1 VAAVDAGGRFLF
13 HPPMPKKPPLPIDA
27 EAMQRAEAYLAR
39 GRIHEAEDTA
49 VLKAQWV
56 EAFRRFVGNLGDPA
70 LARAHEDLQSEL
82 RLRGEEP
89 PFAEVEKETEA
100 FFDRVRDAV
109 ERVKRNPGQYAEL
122 LRELGSLSELARGDK
137 DKLH

>member
-1 VAAVDAGGRFLF
+1 MVQRR
-13 HPPMPKKPPLPIDA
+13 PPRSMPLPLDA

-39 GRIHEAEDTA
+39 GRIHDATDTEA
-49 VLKAQWV
+49 LKTQWV

-70 LARAHEDLQSEL
+70 LARAHEDIQAEL

-100 FFDRVRDAV
+100 FFAQVRDAV
-109 ERVKRNPGQYAEL
+109 ERVKRNPAQYAEM
-122 LRELGSLSELARGDK
+122 LRELGSLSELARGEK

>member
-1 VAAVDAGGRFLF
+1 MARR
-13 HPPMPKKPPLPIDA
+13 PPKSMPLPLDS

-39 GRIHEAEDTA
+39 GRIHEPTDTEA
-49 VLKAQWV
+49 LKAQWV

-70 LARAHEDLQSEL
+70 LARAHEDIQAEL

-100 FFDRVRDAV
+100 FFAQVREAV
-109 ERVKRNPGQYAEL
+109 DRVKRNPAQYAEM

>member
-1 VAAVDAGGRFLF
+1 MAPR
-13 HPPMPKKPPLPIDA
+13 PPPKTRPLPLDS

-39 GRIHEAEDTA
+39 GRVHEATDSA
-49 VLKAQWV
+49 ALKTQWV
-56 EAFRRFVGNLGDPA
+56 EAFRRFVGNLGDPL
-70 LARAHEDLQSEL
+70 LARAHEDLQAEL

-100 FFDRVRDAV
+100 FFAQVRDAV
-109 ERVKRNPGQYAEL
+109 ERVKRNPAQYAEM

>member
-1 VAAVDAGGRFLF
+1 MARR
-13 HPPMPKKPPLPIDA
+13 PPPKPSPLPLDA

-39 GRIHEAEDTA
+39 GRIHEAIDSA
-49 VLKAQWV
+49 DLKAQWV
-56 EAFRRFVGNLGDPA
+56 EAFRRFVGNVGDPA
-70 LARAHEDLQSEL
+70 LSRAHEDIQAEL

-100 FFDRVRDAV
+100 FFAQVREAV
-109 ERVKRNPGQYAEL
+109 ERVKRNPAQYAEM
-122 LRELGSLSELARGDK
+122 LRELGSLSELARSDK